1 MGLSPFELGFGLEL
15 VSGLA
20 SGLGMGLAFSLIDG
34 EPWPL
39 KDEVLIVEVVVVD
52 VVVVVAVLV
61 VVVVVEVDIV
71 VAVDVA
77 IIVDVVGAACL
88 LLLLFLLGE
97 RGLLLDI
104 GELRGLEPNFLDL
117 TVDDGLVV
125 VEEPLHG
132 PGVLSTWDQPRE
144 ELARS

>member
-52 VVVVVAVLV
+52 VVVVVAV
-61 VVVVVEVDIV
+61 VVVVEVDV
-71 VAVDVA
+71 VVVVDVA
-77 IIVDVVGAACL
+77 VVVDVVIAACL

-104 GELRGLEPNFLDL
+104 GELRGLVPNFLDL
-117 TVDDGLVV
+117 TVDDGEVV
-125 VEEPLHG
+125 VEEPSLHG

>member
-1 MGLSPFELGFGLEL
+1 MGVSPLELGLGLEL

-20 SGLGMGLAFSLIDG
+20 SGLGLGLAFSSIDG

-39 KDEVLIVEVVVVD
+39 KEVIKVEVVVVE
-52 VVVVVAVLV
+52 VVVVVAVEV
-61 VVVVVEVDIV
+61 VVLVEVDILAV
-71 VAVDVA
+71 VDVA
-77 IIVDVVGAACL
+77 VVVDVVGAACL

-104 GELRGLEPNFLDL
+104 GELRGLVPNFLDL
-117 TVDDGLVV
+117 TVDDGEVV